1 MATVQIRNLD
11 GHAYEVLK
19 RRAAESGRS
28 LQEYLRLLLE
38 REAAA
43 STNAEILARWRADI
57 GWSTGIT
64 TEMIVEAQ
72 RAERD
77 SR

>member
-11 GHAYEVLK
+11 DEAYHVLK
-19 RRAAESGRS
+19 RRAAASGRS

-38 REAAA
+38 REATVA
-43 STNAEILARWRADI
+43 TNAEILARWRADI
-57 GWSTGIT
+57 GWDTGIT